1 MEMNLQVDFE
11 TKRTEKIVE
20 IKDLRVEID
29 TGFKKVY
36 AVNGVSFDIY
46 RGEFVALVGESGC
59 GKSLTALS
67 LIGLSREIAGAR
79 VSGAIYLRRSGN
91 VGARVTD
98 HFTPSDSASSAEGLQ
113 RKGVRFGRN
122 GSADELLDIV
132 SAPLSK
138 VQRIR
143 GKEIAMIFQDP
154 MSSLNPVL
162 RVGEQLM
169 EPLIIHKSL
178 SRAEARKEAINLLRL
193 VRIDDPEQR
202 FFQYPHQLS
211 GGMRQRVMIAMAV
224 SAKPSLII
232 ADEPTTAL
240 DVTIQAQILE
250 LLAELK
256 AKFSCAVMLITHN
269 LAIVAGIAGRVFVM
283 YAGKIVEST
292 SVRDFFKNPRHPYSR
307 ALLRS
312 IPRADKKSELISIP
326 GQPPEVTEPITHC
339 PFAPRC
345 ERAQSRCF
353 SEMPELE
360 QVGASLTACF
370 FPY

>member
-1 MEMNLQVDFE
+1 MDPQVDFQ
-11 TKRTEKIVE
+11 TDKVEKLLE
-20 IKDLRVEID
+20 IKNLRVEID

-36 AVNGVSFDIY
+36 AVNGVSFDVY

-67 LIGLSREIAGAR
+67 LMGLSREIAGAR
-79 VSGAIYLRRSGN
+79 VSGTIYLRLRCSE
-91 VGARVTD
+91 GARAREA
-98 HFTPSDSASSAEGLQ
+98 FTGSASSLGAENLQ
-113 RKGVRFGRN
+113 RKGGRPE
-122 GSADELLDIV
+122 GGESPREVLDIL

-169 EPLIIHKSL
+169 EPLIIHNSL
-178 SRAEARKEAINLLRL
+178 SKSEAKKEALNLLRL

-250 LLAELK
+250 LLAELRE
-256 AKFSCAVMLITHN
+256 KFSCAVMLITHN
-269 LAIVAGIAGRVFVM
+269 LAIVAGIASRVFVM
-283 YAGKIVEST
+283 YAGKIVEAT
-292 SVRDFFKNPRHPYSR
+292 SVREFFKNPRHPYSR
-307 ALLRS
+307 ALLKS
-312 IPRADKKSELISIP
+312 IPRADKKSELVSIP

-353 SEMPELE
+353 SETPELE
-360 QVGASLTACF
+360 YVGASLTACF
-370 FPY
+370 YPY